1 MRFRPCI
8 DLHGGKVKQI
18 VGSSL
23 KDGENNDLKTNFV
36 ADLPPSHYADMY
48 FRDGL
53 VGGHVIM
60 LGPGNDAAA
69 EEALSVHP
77 GNLQVGGGVTP
88 VNAARWLAAGAG
100 KVIVTSYI
108 FEDGELSMKRLNE
121 LAAAVPREN
130 LVLDL
135 SCRRQ
140 ADGYHVACNRW
151 QTICET
157 KVDETLLQQL
167 AEFCSEYLVHAVDVE
182 GKQNGVE
189 LDLVEKLAVWSPCPV
204 TYAGGARSMD
214 DVHAID
220 ERGGGKV
227 DVTVGSALD
236 IFGGDGIR
244 YSEIVAFDK
253 SQNVL

>member
-1 MRFRPCI
+1 MRFVKCDDFGIADAVASEDVQRRTDGDI
-8 DLHGGKVKQI
+8 D
-18 VGSSL
+18 
-23 KDGENNDLKTNFV
+23 
-36 ADLPPSHYADMY
+36 
-48 FRDGL
+48 
-53 VGGHVIM
+53 
-60 LGPGNDAAA
+60 
-69 EEALSVHP
+69 
-77 GNLQVGGGVTP
+77 
-88 VNAARWLAAGAG
+88 
-100 KVIVTSYI
+100 
-108 FEDGELSMKRLNE
+108 
-121 LAAAVPREN
+121 LAAAVPREH

-157 KVDETLLQQL
+157 KVDETLLQRL

-214 DVHAID
+214 DVYAIND
-220 ERGGGKV
+220 RGGGKV

-253 SQNVL
+253 SHNAL

>member
-8 DLHGGKVKQI
+8 DLHAGKVKQI

-36 ADLPPSHYADMY
+36 AEFPPSHYADMY
-48 FRDGL
+48 FHDGL

-60 LGPGNDAAA
+60 LGAGNEAAA
-69 EEALSVHP
+69 ENALSVHP
-77 GNLQVGGGVTP
+77 GNLQIGGGITP
-88 VNAARWLAAGAG
+88 ANAAKWLAVGAG

-108 FEDGELSMKRLNE
+108 FEDGRLSMKRLRE
-121 LAAAVPREN
+121 LAAAVSREN

-135 SCRRQ
+135 SCRQ
-140 ADGYHVACNRW
+140 QPDGYHVACNRW
-151 QTICET
+151 QTICDT
-157 KVDETLLQQL
+157 KVDATLLEEL
-167 AEFCSEYLVHAVDVE
+167 AEFCCEYLVHAVDVE
-182 GKQNGVE
+182 GKQNGVD

-214 DVHAID
+214 DVRAIN
-220 ERGGGKV
+220 EHGRGKV

-236 IFGGDGIR
+236 IFGGNGIR
-244 YSEIVAFDK
+244 YAEIVAFDK
-253 SQNVL
+253 SINK